1 MIFHYFSISLFQWL
15 RKYYFNT
22 SRLWR
27 TETDVLRCLCLFL
40 SSTSEPKHWHSES
53 VWLQSLTSQSCPDH
67 LLQLFLFNNML
78 QSHQLGSSIKRDIKI
93 ITSIKHSCIKHKFVY
108 VRTSCKRMK
117 NLMKVFPVSTQIIL
131 LCYWYKL
138 RSKPSLTEKIFWY
151 VEISLL
157 SWSQWRGNSFII
169 INDSLSQPSLINCW
183 KKSFSKPCFIQ
194 SFAHFT
200 HFFLH
205 KISRIMDTKH
215 WCRHFTR
222 QHDFY
227 LTSELSWTGQY
238 HTLLS
243 CNPLW
248 LHFQMT
254 TNEYLK
260 QWNVLTPV

>member
-1 MIFHYFSISLFQWL
+1 MKDGDWCAAMSVFISELNIW
-15 RKYYFNT
+15 
-22 SRLWR
+22 
-27 TETDVLRCLCLFL
+27 
-40 SSTSEPKHWHSES
+40 SEPKHWHSES
-53 VWLQSLTSQSCPDH
+53 VWLQSVTSQSCPDH

-78 QSHQLGSSIKRDIKI
+78 QSSQLGSSIKRDIKI
-93 ITSIKHSCIKHKFVY
+93 ITSIKHSCIKHKFVCEDLLQENEELDE
-108 VRTSCKRMK
+108 SIS
-117 NLMKVFPVSTQIIL
+117 VSTRSS
-131 LCYWYKL
+131 CYWYKL

-169 INDSLSQPSLINCW
+169 MNDSLSQPSLINCW

-227 LTSELSWTGQY
+227 LTSELSWTGQH

>member
-1 MIFHYFSISLFQWL
+1 MIIFSLFLQPATKRSLIIASLTQLDLQMIFHYFSISLFQWL

-78 QSHQLGSSIKRDIKI
+78 QSSQLGSSIKRDIKI

-169 INDSLSQPSLINCW
+169 MNDSLSQPSLINCW

-200 HFFLH
+200 HFFC
-205 KISRIMDTKH
+205 TK
-215 WCRHFTR
+215 
-222 QHDFY
+222 
-227 LTSELSWTGQY
+227 Y
-238 HTLLS
+238 H
-243 CNPLW
+243 
-248 LHFQMT
+248 
-254 TNEYLK
+254 E
-260 QWNVLTPV
+260 